1 MRMQKAAYHI
11 QAPFKLARSA
21 FQCHICAQ
29 PNFFVHEDE
38 IKYFYV
44 LGQFEWRPDG
54 IFNFCQVN
62 FVNEWERC
70 TNVRLHRV
78 IASVQNSIPINY
90 YRSNRNCVYYYL
102 SYFCMKWN
110 IFFPLYMRWWMKHS
124 VPHKQQ
130 NLPCRICCIWAFS
143 PTHCQLCC
151 CVFSYWSNS
160 CNIKA
165 T

>member
-1 MRMQKAAYHI
+1 MSYLRTDKLFLYMKMRSST
-11 QAPFKLARSA
+11 FTSRGNL
-21 FQCHICAQ
+21 
-29 PNFFVHEDE
+29 NEDQTC
-38 IKYFYV
+38 F
-44 LGQFEWRPDG
+44 
-54 IFNFCQVN
+54 FNFCQVN
-62 FVNEWERC
+62 FVNEWKRC
-70 TNVRLHRV
+70 TNVSLHRV

-90 YRSNRNCVYYYL
+90 KGTTCYRSNRNCVYYYL
-102 SYFCMKWN
+102 SYFYMKWN

-143 PTHCQLCC
+143 PTHCQLLC